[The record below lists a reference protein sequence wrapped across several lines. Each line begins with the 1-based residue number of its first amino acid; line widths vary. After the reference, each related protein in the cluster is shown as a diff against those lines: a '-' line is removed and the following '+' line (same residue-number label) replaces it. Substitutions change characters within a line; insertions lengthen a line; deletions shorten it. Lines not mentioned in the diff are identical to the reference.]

1 MFDNGKIIIQADPY
15 ASGIFKINHEKHFE
29 EKVRIYKD
37 NKKEFMEQ
45 LFTKTN
51 EISKNIGI
59 DKNRQNIEAARMEKQ
74 YNDFYEEEIQELY
87 EKNFY
92 NIIEKISPLK
102 VSNYKE
108 GNKNI
113 LMLIYFL
120 KN

>member
-1 MFDNGKIIIQADPY
+1 
-15 ASGIFKINHEKHFE
+15 
-29 EKVRIYKD
+29 
-37 NKKEFMEQ
+37 
-45 LFTKTN
+45 
-51 EISKNIGI
+51 
-59 DKNRQNIEAARMEKQ
+59 MEKQ

-102 VSNYKE
+102 LSNYKE

>member
-1 MFDNGKIIIQADPY
+1 
-15 ASGIFKINHEKHFE
+15 
-29 EKVRIYKD
+29 
-37 NKKEFMEQ
+37 MEQ

-59 DKNRQNIEAARMEKQ
+59 DKNRRNIEAARMEKQ